1 VESCG
6 KNICTQVAKLTKT
19 IYIFSSKERVFFIKD
34 ELKDL
39 DLFSQ
44 KKGNKFGITMQS
56 TSVLNKTTN
65 SFLTF
70 ASNGAEYSFQGR
82 RKGMPDWNGQF
93 HRIRTLMIRMN
104 NWYTNE

>member
-19 IYIFSSKERVFFIKD
+19 IYIFSSKERIFFIKD

-44 KKGNKFGITMQS
+44 KKGKQIRDNHAINIS
-56 TSVLNKTTN
+56 T
-65 SFLTF
+65 
-70 ASNGAEYSFQGR
+70 E
-82 RKGMPDWNGQF
+82 
-93 HRIRTLMIRMN
+93 
-104 NWYTNE
+104 